1 MKEKTERSLA
11 TPFKGSEESIPGTPY
26 CRVYGHSLWL
36 NAYNNLVTIGIGGGK
51 AWPSGFDR
59 NTMQGALSGDPSADQ
74 YRSERIYNVSLVSPI
89 HCGIF
94 SLASRGQAAKPEK
107 LSFLVSSIH
116 RRCNVL
122 PPPLFL
128 PARSILESVWTNVGE
143 NMEMSR
149 DIFTKKKSLGARGE
163 LPQLESGRPNF
174 LLFLNRERIPLD
186 LPGGEILDGGLHDPR
201 GRKESFV
208 ESPSLP
214 RNPSH
219 RSKFRIN

>member
-74 YRSERIYNVSLVSPI
+74 YRSKRIYNVSLVSPI

-174 LLFLNRERIPLD
+174 LLFLPTVRGFRSICREA
-186 LPGGEILDGGLHDPR
+186 
-201 GRKESFV
+201 
-208 ESPSLP
+208 
-214 RNPSH
+214 
-219 RSKFRIN
+219 KFWMEDSTIHEEEKNLS